1 MEPTFTEFAT
11 VIDGTEHPHGMKRK
25 AYEAYLAGERRVFY
39 PLREGYY
46 KYLVDGL
53 RHYVARSLHDGS
65 EEFVEHQRFTF
76 D

>member
-1 MEPTFTEFAT
+1 MPTFAEFAS
-11 VIDGTEHPHGMKRK
+11 VIDGTEHPRDMKQR
-25 AYEAYLAGERRVFY
+25 AYETYLSGGRRVFY
-39 PLREGYY
+39 PSREGYY

-53 RHYVARSLHDGS
+53 RHFVARSLHDGS